1 MKQVFQELKIVKQN
15 HGIESAAYE
24 FGMRLINKLTYFHS
38 LHCIVI
44 SKVKE
49 SSLLMDAKYRHGFLD
64 EEQLL
69 MYAKNKEN
77 ELSESFVR
85 EALAKGDRCYGITH
99 DGELAAYG
107 WYSHCSTPTDVQNLS
122 FCFNPSYV
130 YMYKGFTKKSYR
142 GQRLHAVGMSW
153 ALKHYLQEG
162 DLGIVSYVDSVN
174 FDSLKSCYRMGYQFI
189 GALYVLKVFG
199 KVLSWSSSA
208 CHERGLAMRPDIP
221 KLGSRGD
228 LEVSSQF

>member
-1 MKQVFQELKIVKQN
+1 MKVFQELKIVKQN
-15 HGIESAAYE
+15 HGFRSAIYD
-24 FGMRLINKLTYFHS
+24 FGMRLVNRFMYFHS

-69 MYAKNKEN
+69 IYAKNKEN

-107 WYSHCSTPTDVQNLS
+107 WYSHNSTPTDVQNLS
-122 FCFNPSYV
+122 FCFNPAYV

-153 ALKHYLQEG
+153 ALKHYLEVG
-162 DLGIVSYVDSVN
+162 DLGIVSYVDSLN
-174 FDSLKSCYRMGYQFI
+174 FDSLKSCYRMGYQFV
-189 GALYVLKVFG
+189 GALYISKVFG
-199 KVLSWSSSA
+199 KVSSVSSA
-208 CHERGLAMRPDIP
+208 ACRERGISMQPSSP
-221 KLGSRGD
+221 KLANRVD